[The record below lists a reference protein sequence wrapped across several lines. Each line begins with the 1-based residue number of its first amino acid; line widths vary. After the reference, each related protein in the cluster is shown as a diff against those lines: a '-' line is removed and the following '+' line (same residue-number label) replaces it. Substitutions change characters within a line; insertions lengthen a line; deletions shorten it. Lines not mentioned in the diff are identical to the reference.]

1 MEPESPVQESG
12 TTQPP
17 PESVTSSVQSF
28 GEASKG
34 LIERILSRPHAP
46 EVCDEELER
55 REKMRE
61 NARRANDAYEL
72 IEVVGSR
79 YENCTVASFDLSGTD
94 AVVKA
99 KREAVERVKAFG
111 KALREQVDAGANLF
125 IYGPPGTGKD
135 HLMVALMLHA
145 IRSHGI
151 RVKWCNGQTLFG
163 DFRDNID
170 RDVSERALLSKY
182 TSPEVLAISDPVP
195 PKGEISAYASG
206 MLYRIVDERYRRNKP
221 TWVTVNVSKSDDAVK
236 ELSGPIYDRLVDGAL
251 RVFCN
256 WPSHRQAR
264 KQ

>member
-1 MEPESPVQESG
+1 M
-12 TTQPP
+12 QPIA
-17 PESVTSSVQSF
+17 EVAKSVV
-28 GEASKG
+28 
-34 LIERILSRPHAP
+34 ERILSRPFGP
-46 EVCDEELER
+46 EISDAELER
-55 REKMRE
+55 REKLRE
-61 NARRANDAYEL
+61 TARRANEAHEL
-72 IEVVGSR
+72 IGVIGAR
-79 YENCTVASFDLSGTD
+79 YESCTVASFDLSGTE
-94 AVVKA
+94 AAVKA
-99 KREAVERVKAFG
+99 KRDAVERVKAFG
-111 KALREQVDAGANLF
+111 KGLREQVDAGANLF

-145 IRSHGI
+145 IRGHGI

-182 TSPEVLAISDPVP
+182 TNPEVLAISDPVP

-251 RVFCN
+251 TVFCN
-256 WPSHRQAR
+256 WPSHRQSR